1 MRHDPG
7 WALVASLEIF
17 VEDTGAAQKAP
28 IFSTDLLTPPVE
40 RTSADTPEEALA
52 MCLDRTQRVDVELI
66 AALLEVSV
74 EDARDLLAGL
84 VYPRLDDV
92 DDLVPAVA
100 ALSGNVGAKL
110 AAALEAAQT
119 NPIYND
125 YVRALQRVL
134 PPRREAEDIKV
145 RPGAPWIP
153 AAVIAAFAEKTFGTS
168 GVTAEHIA
176 GRWIVDVESYKR
188 YGRLMTD
195 EWGTDRRGCDA
206 VSLLEAACNSKA
218 VLVNDEDGV
227 LDAQATFAA
236 QAKMTKI
243 SEEFA
248 RWLWS
253 DEQRRDTLVA
263 EYNRRF
269 NSLRAPVY
277 DGSHLRFP
285 GMSDYFTPHFYQRN
299 AAARIV
305 SEPTVLLDHVVGAGK
320 TGSLVAGAMELRR
333 LGLVRQTWLVVPN
346 AITEQVGREAHQW
359 YPAAKILLGST
370 ATTADG
376 RRRFIAQTASSD
388 WDLVVIPQSA
398 FTAINVSKEM
408 RVDYIEE
415 QLDTLREQLESAQA
429 DRSKK
434 RIVLAIKT
442 AKGRLEKL
450 LAANTKDAG
459 LRFEESGCDYLLID
473 EAHTYKNLGRT
484 CNIEELSCPNASQ
497 RAEDLA
503 LKLRILRQRRR
514 DEALAKGILA
524 HRVVE
529 RVATFATGTP
539 IANSLGELW
548 VMQTF
553 LRPDLLER
561 AGVAELGDWGAAFTA
576 TTTTIEVNST
586 GTRLRPVTRVGKFT
600 NLPELLQ
607 LSSTYTDVVT
617 RDQVPVALPALHTG
631 QRQIISLQ
639 PEIEVV
645 DFITDLGYRLDHL
658 DGAKPQRDNQLKIS
672 TDGRNVSLDPRLAHL
687 GTPRHSRAA
696 AAAQQ
701 IMRIHRQYADRP
713 YTHPDT
719 GAPAGVGALQ
729 IVFCDRGTP
738 SKNAG
743 QFSIYQ
749 ALKDELIQRGMP
761 ADAIRFVHDAKNLQE
776 VKALFAQ
783 CNRGEVSVLVGST
796 EKMGTGVNVQARAT
810 FPIGSACRYRWG
822 LEVSTVSS

>member
-269 NSLRAPVY
+269 NSLRAPAY

-333 LGLVRQTWLVVPN
+333 LGLVRQPWLVVPN
-346 AITEQVGREAHQW
+346 AITEKSVGDRMV
-359 YPAAKILLGST
+359 PS
-370 ATTADG
+370 
-376 RRRFIAQTASSD
+376 AS
-388 WDLVVIPQSA
+388 
-398 FTAINVSKEM
+398 N
-408 RVDYIEE
+408 Y
-415 QLDTLREQLESAQA
+415 
-429 DRSKK
+429 
-434 RIVLAIKT
+434 
-442 AKGRLEKL
+442 
-450 LAANTKDAG
+450 
-459 LRFEESGCDYLLID
+459 
-473 EAHTYKNLGRT
+473 
-484 CNIEELSCPNASQ
+484 
-497 RAEDLA
+497 
-503 LKLRILRQRRR
+503 
-514 DEALAKGILA
+514 
-524 HRVVE
+524 
-529 RVATFATGTP
+529 
-539 IANSLGELW
+539 
-548 VMQTF
+548 
-553 LRPDLLER
+553 
-561 AGVAELGDWGAAFTA
+561 
-576 TTTTIEVNST
+576 
-586 GTRLRPVTRVGKFT
+586 
-600 NLPELLQ
+600 
-607 LSSTYTDVVT
+607 
-617 RDQVPVALPALHTG
+617 
-631 QRQIISLQ
+631 
-639 PEIEVV
+639 
-645 DFITDLGYRLDHL
+645 
-658 DGAKPQRDNQLKIS
+658 
-672 TDGRNVSLDPRLAHL
+672 
-687 GTPRHSRAA
+687 
-696 AAAQQ
+696 
-701 IMRIHRQYADRP
+701 
-713 YTHPDT
+713 
-719 GAPAGVGALQ
+719 
-729 IVFCDRGTP
+729 
-738 SKNAG
+738 
-743 QFSIYQ
+743 
-749 ALKDELIQRGMP
+749 
-761 ADAIRFVHDAKNLQE
+761 
-776 VKALFAQ
+776 
-783 CNRGEVSVLVGST
+783 
-796 EKMGTGVNVQARAT
+796 
-810 FPIGSACRYRWG
+810 
-822 LEVSTVSS
+822 